1 LINKRKEGVK
11 MKKKVYTVCGSGVA
25 TSVMCAKK
33 IKDYCSD
40 HGIDVEVSPISFGQ
54 LSGNNISADLVVSV
68 NSKLSLN
75 NDIPVVSGI
84 SLLTGIG
91 QEDTLKQIAEILK

>member
-1 LINKRKEGVK
+1 

-33 IKDYCSD
+33 IEEYCKD
-40 HGIDVEVSPISFGQ
+40 HGVAVEVTPISFGQ
-54 LSGNNISADLVVSV
+54 LSGDAIEADIVVSV
-68 NSKLSLN
+68 NSKLDLN
-75 NDIPVVSGI
+75 SSIPVVSGV

-91 QEDTLKQIAEILK
+91 EEDTLAEIVAILKN

>member
-1 LINKRKEGVK
+1 
-11 MKKKVYTVCGSGVA
+11 MKKKILTVCGSGVA

-33 IKDYCSD
+33 IKDYCQEK
-40 HGIDVEVSPISFGQ
+40 GIDVDVSPISFGQ
-54 LSGNNISADLVVSV
+54 LSGNAIDADIIVSV
-68 NSKLSLN
+68 NSKLQTT

-91 QEDTLKQIAEILK
+91 QAETLSNIVEILMKS